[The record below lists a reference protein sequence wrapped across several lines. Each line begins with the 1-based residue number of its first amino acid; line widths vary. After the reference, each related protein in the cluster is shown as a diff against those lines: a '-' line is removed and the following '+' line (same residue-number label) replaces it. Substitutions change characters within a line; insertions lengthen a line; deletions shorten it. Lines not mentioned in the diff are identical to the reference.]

1 MKFFKDIIISIS
13 DTINKG
19 HGKSFLA
26 DAKSV
31 NCHVHRHGTR
41 HLMDKLLL
49 EEKVTENRKDTLKS
63 LLLVLPCNAKTSEKR
78 GKGRKKVGIALACD

>member
-49 EEKVTENRKDTLKS
+49 EEKSHRKSKRYSNLFCLSSRAMPK
-63 LLLVLPCNAKTSEKR
+63 LPKKG
-78 GKGRKKVGIALACD
+78 GKGEKKLG